1 MALLPVAEALTRIL
15 DCVEPAAAETVPLM
29 QAAGRVLAADVAAKH
44 NQPPFTASAM
54 DGYAVR
60 GGDVAVL
67 PATLEIIGES
77 AAGRPWAGTLGA
89 GEAVRIF
96 TGAILPEGAD
106 GIVIQEN
113 TDRVGARVVVRDGT
127 PEAVHIRAE
136 AMDFKAGAVLL
147 RAGRIMTPRAI
158 MLAAAMGHATLPV
171 RAKPRVAILATGDE
185 LIPPGSTLRRGEIV
199 SSNPFAVAA
208 LVAAAGGEPI
218 DLGIVRDTRA
228 DLDRKITEAGDAD
241 ILVTI
246 GGASVGDHDLVAPA
260 LQARGLSLD
269 FWKIAMRPG
278 KPMLFGR
285 RGRQRVL
292 GLPGNPVSCLV
303 CGRVFLVPL
312 VKRLLGSDVE
322 AESHERAVLAHPLDA
337 NGPRTHYMRAT
348 LARSSDGPLFTTA
361 LPSQDSSLIGQLA
374 LADCLIVRQAGA
386 PAAAAGEAVSI
397 LRLDF

>member
-1 MALLPVAEALTRIL
+1 M
-15 DCVEPAAAETVPLM
+15 
-29 QAAGRVLAADVAAKH
+29 
-44 NQPPFTASAM
+44 
-54 DGYAVR
+54 
-60 GGDVAVL
+60 
-67 PATLEIIGES
+67 
-77 AAGRPWAGTLGA
+77 
-89 GEAVRIF
+89 RIF
-96 TGAILPEGAD
+96 TGAILPDGAD
-106 GIVIQEN
+106 AIVMQEN
-113 TDRVGARVVVRDGT
+113 ADREGARVVVRDGT
-127 PEAVHIRAE
+127 PEAVHIRTE
-136 AMDFKAGAVLL
+136 AMDFKSGAMLL

-171 RAKPRVAILATGDE
+171 RTKPRVAILATGDE
-185 LIPPGSTLRRGEIV
+185 LVAPGATLRRGEIV
-199 SSNPFAVAA
+199 SSNPFGVAA
-208 LVAAAGGEPI
+208 LVAAAGGEPN
-218 DLGIVRDTRA
+218 DLGIARDTRA
-228 DLDRKITEAGDAD
+228 DLDRKIAEAGDAD
-241 ILVTI
+241 VLVTI

-312 VKRLLGSDVE
+312 VKRLLGLDIE
-322 AESHERAVLAHPLDA
+322 AESRESAVLAHPLDA
-337 NGPRTHYMRAT
+337 NGPRTHFMRAT
-348 LARSSDGPLFTTA
+348 LARSGDGTLLATA

-386 PAAAAGEAVSI
+386 PAVAAGEAVSI